1 MAAQT
6 IRVLCLGD
14 LVGRPG
20 RRGIR
25 ECLETVKA
33 AHRIDFT
40 IVNVE
45 NATNGAGIRR
55 KEGDELLGYGI
66 DVMTSGDHIMDFP
79 ESQDYAEQEYRLLR
93 PVNYDIKGRGAW
105 IYDNGNGVRVGV
117 VNACGHVFMKERC
130 PTRNVFHATLEAVEK
145 LSEETQVILVD
156 LHAEATSEKIG
167 MGWHLDGK
175 ASAVFGSHTH
185 VQTADAQVLPGGTGY
200 LTDLGMT
207 GPHFGV
213 IGRDVEAVL
222 KRFTTTEKAYMKVAK
237 GGIKLTGAIFEIDVQ
252 SGKCRD
258 VELFSHALEGDDS
271 ADDSRD

>member
-1 MAAQT
+1 M
-6 IRVLCLGD
+6 
-14 LVGRPG
+14 
-20 RRGIR
+20 
-25 ECLETVKA
+25 KA

-55 KEGDELLGYGI
+55 KEGDELLGYGV

-79 ESQDYAEQEYRLLR
+79 ESQDYAEEEYRLLR

-130 PTRNVFHATLEAVEK
+130 KTTNMFNATLEAVEK
-145 LSEETQVILVD
+145 LREETQVILVD
-156 LHAEATSEKIG
+156 VHAEATSEKIG

-185 VQTADAQVLPGGTGY
+185 VQTADAQVLPRGTGY

-207 GPHFGV
+207 GPHHGV

-222 KRFTTTEKAYMKVAK
+222 KRFTTEERAYMKVARNN
-237 GGIKLTGAIFEIDVQ
+237 IKLTGAIFEIDVNT
-252 SGKCRD
+252 GKCVD
-258 VELFSHALEGDDS
+258 VELFSHSLTTTGSSDED
-271 ADDSRD
+271 